1 MRRHARKC
9 KEEKR
14 IVDDKSRRRV
24 VTRRTRPYKVYE
36 LRSGG
41 RINDNV
47 VSNSTQSATSYRAQ
61 TTSTTTF
68 FKQTNDRKPASFTTI
83 LKLTT
88 STSSSFSSATNHYV
102 FTASAIAPLPQVE
115 SCGEVSTKFI
125 VDDTSQPSSFDSP
138 SPHVISME
146 SVSTNVENSDYS
158 FLKSTLE
165 IKPMT
170 RPSEYEIQEFFSTA
184 EKQLQ
189 KQFSDKYNFDV
200 VKDVPLEGRYEWVQI
215 KP

>member
-68 FKQTNDRKPASFTTI
+68 FKQTNDP
-83 LKLTT
+83 
-88 STSSSFSSATNHYV
+88 
-102 FTASAIAPLPQVE
+102 IAPLPQVE